1 MDTEQAIESWNARWA
16 IVAGR
21 MVCTDC
27 MQSQALEDCEA
38 AFAHDPECKAAT
50 GGAQQPWADLHS
62 ILDRY
67 RG

>member
-1 MDTEQAIESWNARWA
+1 MDAEHAIESWNARWA

-27 MQSQALEDCEA
+27 MQSQALEDCETPFVHA
-38 AFAHDPECKAAT
+38 LECNASDVT
-50 GGAQQPWADLHS
+50 ERPWVELHGV
-62 ILDRY
+62 LDRC

>member
-1 MDTEQAIESWNARWA
+1 MDAEQAIEGWNARWA

-27 MQSQALEDCEA
+27 MESQALEDCETP
-38 AFAHDPECKAAT
+38 FAHEPEGKAAT
-50 GGAQQPWADLHS
+50 GEDQQPWVTLHD
-62 ILDRY
+62 ILDRA

>member
-1 MDTEQAIESWNARWA
+1 MDAEQAIEGWNAQWA

-27 MQSQALEDCEA
+27 MQSQALEECETPFARA
-38 AFAHDPECKAAT
+38 AECNAVT
-50 GGAQQPWADLHS
+50 GGDQQPWVTLHD
-62 ILDRY
+62 ILDQA